1 MTDKRTSAEALLSQV
16 GGLRGLV
23 YTSAPV
29 IVFVP
34 VSSVFGVLAA
44 VGAALCAAAAVLGW
58 QLYRRESARPALSGF
73 AAVAICATIALITG
87 DGKDYFLLGIW
98 KSLFWAVVFTAS
110 VLIRRPVTGYL
121 WAWLSGQPNLWRR
134 LRKARYAFDVATVVW
149 ALVFSVRFLV
159 QNHLYDSDET
169 GWLGFARIAMGWPL
183 TALAALG
190 TFLAIR
196 AAQRA
201 LAESQPAGA
210 APIRSL

>member
-1 MTDKRTSAEALLSQV
+1 MTDGRTPAKALLSHV
-16 GGLRGLV
+16 GGLRGLA

-34 VSSVFGVLAA
+34 VSTAFGILAA

-58 QLYRRESARPALSGF
+58 RLYRRESTRPALSGF

-98 KSLFWAVVFTAS
+98 KSLFWALVFTAS

-121 WAWLSGQPNLWRR
+121 WAWLSGQPNEWRR
-134 LRKARYAFDVATVVW
+134 LNKARYAFDLATMAW
-149 ALVFSVRFLV
+149 ALIFGLRFLV
-159 QNHLYDSDET
+159 QNHLYDADET

-183 TALAALG
+183 TAVAALG
-190 TFLAIR
+190 TVLAIR
-196 AAQRA
+196 YARRA
-201 LAESQPAGA
+201 LADGQSAGVA
-210 APIRSL
+210 RISSS